1 MFAAIAD
8 GVADLVLA
16 PVENSLA
23 GSVYRCYDL
32 LLESQLTI
40 QAEVI
45 LPISHNLIG
54 TPGAVFEQVRIVQS
68 HPVALAQCTR
78 FFEQNPGIQ
87 RIIAEDT
94 GGSVREVVRAGDPSR
109 AAIASRRAAEIYG
122 GSIVRTHLEDH
133 PENYTRFLLLS
144 TEAAPPTRCQ
154 QNLAGR

>member
-40 QAEVI
+40 HAEVI

-54 TPGAVFEQVRIVQS
+54 TPGAVFEQVRTVQS
-68 HPVALAQCTR
+68 HPVALAQ
-78 FFEQNPGIQ
+78 
-87 RIIAEDT
+87 
-94 GGSVREVVRAGDPSR
+94 RAR
-109 AAIASRRAAEIYG
+109 ASAI
-122 GSIVRTHLEDH
+122 
-133 PENYTRFLLLS
+133 
-144 TEAAPPTRCQ
+144 C
-154 QNLAGR
+154 